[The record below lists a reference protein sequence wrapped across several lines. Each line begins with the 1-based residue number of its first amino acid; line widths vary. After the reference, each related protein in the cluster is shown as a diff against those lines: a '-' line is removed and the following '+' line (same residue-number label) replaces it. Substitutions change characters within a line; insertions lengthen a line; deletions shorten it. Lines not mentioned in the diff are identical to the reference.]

1 MENRGESKRRRKRR
15 RRKTNNRQRKRWIQ
29 CQRAVERH
37 QQQAR
42 QRVLD
47 EERDGVKVRS
57 CEAKSNAKSHTD
69 CTYSKC
75 EKVAENT

>member
-1 MENRGESKRRRKRR
+1 MENRGESKGRRKRR
-15 RRKTNNRQRKRWIQ
+15 RGEKNNRQRKRWIQ
-29 CQRAVERH
+29 CQRAVKRH
-37 QQQAR
+37 QQQVR

-69 CTYSKC
+69 CTYSEC
-75 EKVAENT
+75 EKVAKNT

>member
-15 RRKTNNRQRKRWIQ
+15 RRKKTGRGKDGYE

-37 QQQAR
+37 QQQVR
-42 QRVLD
+42 HRVLD
-47 EERDGVKVRS
+47 EEKDGAKVRS

-75 EKVAENT
+75 EKVAKNT